1 MAKKS
6 LKNVTSTERS
16 IHFARREAAK
26 VLRSVL
32 KGDTERRAVGSI
44 KSLVY
49 KPSVRN
55 KKATFALV
63 CQTLKHLAILRKV
76 LAATNLLRCKW
87 KRQAE
92 LIYLITYDI
101 LFGQDVV
108 STGDAESFVLSHKE
122 SLQSS
127 LARLVKENA
136 TSSLNL
142 LPIDNQNNGLSKPRY
157 VRVNTL
163 KVDVH
168 STLQILQKTAEVKQ
182 DDLIPDLLILPAGT
196 DLHSHPL
203 VLNGSVFL
211 QGKASC
217 MAAVSLNPCPDWEV
231 LDACAAPGNKTVQL
245 AGLMKGRGK
254 VFACELNDQRLKR
267 LEETVKLA
275 GASNVEIHHMDFL
288 KLRPNA
294 LKYSKVRGILLD
306 PSCSGS
312 GTTFQRLDHLLPSYS
327 SGQGKDGAEVD
338 RINNLAS
345 FQKKALLHALSFPA
359 VERVVYSTCSIHQR
373 ENEDVIESI
382 LPHANAL
389 NFYLATPFPEW
400 PHRGLPVFEGAQH
413 LLRTEAAG
421 DMEGFFIAL
430 FVRRHDQLKHL
441 DKSLIAESHAH
452 AVSGNETEVDLSLPK
467 LTQKQ
472 KDPQLDLKLELNPP
486 STKRKKKLKAMST
499 QKRSILSGL
508 IRAGFAF
515 PKVFHL
521 LHIINCRKLKTRKRH
536 MERGNLLKP
545 KGERVKNQAM

>member
-6 LKNVTSTERS
+6 LKNVTSAERS
-16 IHFARREAAK
+16 IHFARREAAQ
-26 VLRSVL
+26 VLRCVL
-32 KGDTERRAVGSI
+32 KGDSERRAVGSI

-63 CQTLKHLAILRKV
+63 CQTLKHLAILKKV
-76 LAATNLLRCKW
+76 LAATNILRCKW

-92 LIYLITYDI
+92 LIYVITYDI

-122 SLQSS
+122 SLRS
-127 LARLVKENA
+127 LLSQFMKENV
-136 TSSLNL
+136 TSSHNL
-142 LPIDNQNNGLSKPRY
+142 LPIDNQHIGLSKPRY

-168 STLQILQKTAEVKQ
+168 SAVQILQKTAEVKR
-182 DDLIPDLLILPAGT
+182 DDLIPDLLVLPAGT

-203 VLNGSVFL
+203 VLSGNIFL

-217 MAAVSLNPCPDWEV
+217 MAAVALNPCPDWEV

-294 LKYSKVRGILLD
+294 LKYSKVQGILLD

-327 SGQGKDGAEVD
+327 AGQDKDSAEVD

-345 FQKKALLHALSFPA
+345 FQRKALLHALSFPT

-373 ENEDVIESI
+373 ENEDVIESV

-430 FVRRHDQLKHL
+430 FVRRHDRLKHL
-441 DKSLIAESHAH
+441 DKSLITESHADV
-452 AVSGNETEVDLSLPK
+452 VSINETEVDLLHPK
-467 LTQKQ
+467 LTRKQ
-472 KDPQLDLKLELNPP
+472 KDPQLDLKLELHPRL
-486 STKRKKKLKAMST
+486 TERKLFLKAMST
-499 QKRSILSGL
+499 RKKSILSDP
-508 IRAGFAF
+508 IRASLGF
-515 PKVFHL
+515 PKAFRL

-536 MERGNLLKP
+536 MQRGNLLWS
-545 KGERVKNQAM
+545 KGKIAKNQAI

>member
-87 KRQAE
+87 K
-92 LIYLITYDI
+92 
-101 LFGQDVV
+101 DVV

-254 VFACELNDQRLKR
+254 IFACELNDQRLKR

-441 DKSLIAESHAH
+441 DKSLIAESQAH

-508 IRAGFAF
+508 IRAGFGF

-536 MERGNLLKP
+536 MERGNLFKP

>member
-1 MAKKS
+1 M
-6 LKNVTSTERS
+6 
-16 IHFARREAAK
+16 
-26 VLRSVL
+26 LRCVL
-32 KGDTERRAVGSI
+32 KGDSERRAVGSI

-49 KPSVRN
+49 KPNVRN

-63 CQTLKHLAILRKV
+63 CQTLKHLAILKKV
-76 LAATNLLRCKW
+76 LAATNILRFKW

-122 SLQSS
+122 LLRSS

-136 TSSLNL
+136 SSSLNL

-168 STLQILQKTAEVKQ
+168 SALQILQKTAEVKQ
-182 DDLIPDLLILPAGT
+182 DDLIPDLLTLPTGT

-217 MAAVSLNPCPDWEV
+217 MAAVALNPCPDWEV
-231 LDACAAPGNKTVQL
+231 Q
-245 AGLMKGRGK
+245 
-254 VFACELNDQRLKR
+254 
-267 LEETVKLA
+267 
-275 GASNVEIHHMDFL
+275 
-288 KLRPNA
+288 
-294 LKYSKVRGILLD
+294 GILLD

-327 SGQGKDGAEVD
+327 ADQGKDGAEID

-345 FQKKALLHALSFPA
+345 FQKRALLHALSFPA
-359 VERVVYSTCSIHQR
+359 VERVVYSTCSIHQS
-373 ENEDVIESI
+373 ENEDVIVSI

-389 NFYLATPFPEW
+389 DFYLATPFPEW

-441 DKSLIAESHAH
+441 DKSVISESHARV
-452 AVSGNETEVDLSLPK
+452 ASGNETEVDLSLPK
-467 LTQKQ
+467 LTRKK
-472 KDPQLDLKLELNPP
+472 KDAQLDLKLELNPRL
-486 STKRKKKLKAMST
+486 TKRKLFLKAMRT
-499 QKRSILSGL
+499 HKRSILSGL
-508 IRAGFAF
+508 IRTGFGF
-515 PKVFHL
+515 PKVFRL
-521 LHIINCRKLKTRKRH
+521 LHIINCRKLKTVKRH
-536 MERGNLLKP
+536 MQRGNLLKS
-545 KGERVKNQAM
+545 KRGVKKLAM